1 MYTLRIPGW
10 VLWCSLWWAAI
21 SLFGASIW
29 GCATTPPKPGVVV
42 EYPVRND
49 AEANTLEEGLD
60 AFRTG
65 EYGKAMAVFEFL
77 SESTENEAI
86 YRRALYGLASTRL
99 ILAQSAAEFNE
110 AKALWDC
117 WSQQATAEIS
127 GEDPRM
133 MTPLLVRIAAS
144 IDSGKILKKEG
155 KSKDK
160 TVYKNHLVY
169 RDVVVYKNLLD
180 AKEKEIGR
188 LRSRFEAK
196 EKEVRRLRHQIESL
210 EAIHLKFQE
219 KQKEIS
225 SP

>member
-1 MYTLRIPGW
+1 MIAD
-10 VLWCSLWWAAI
+10 S
-21 SLFGASIW
+21 
-29 GCATTPPKPGVVV
+29 
-42 EYPVRND
+42 PVRND
-49 AEANTLEEGLD
+49 VEANTLEEGLE
-60 AFRTG
+60 AFHNG

-77 SESTENEAI
+77 SESTESEAI
-86 YRRALYGLASTRL
+86 YRRSLYGLASTRL
-99 ILAQSAAEFNE
+99 ILAQSAAEFSE

-117 WSQQATAEIS
+117 WSQQATSEIR

-133 MTPLLVRIAAS
+133 MTPLLARIAAS
-144 IDSGKILKKEG
+144 MDSGKILKKEG
-155 KSKDK
+155 NSKDK

-188 LRSRFEAK
+188 LRSRFETK

-210 EAIHLKFQE
+210 EAIHLKYQE